1 MPTYSYHEYEF
12 DEVDARRALILAGLD
27 RELEQHLIL
36 WCHSGLIDLLHPL
49 LEHSFPAADG
59 SLEEWVAIANCQYR
73 SRRDALATMQPPDGL
88 AIYTNPFRL
97 QIVMEWWRSGV
108 VPVGPDLQKALSYA
122 WILCEQDDTLDN
134 PVIAEVIECF
144 RACGFTVDANEIQ
157 APQEPLKVYRGGL
170 PHGIA
175 WCTEFSV
182 AKWFAERSLGPG
194 RLAAGPIYEAIATP
208 EAVLARFQT
217 RNESEV
223 VVDPRLLQ
231 DVCRADFDVR

>member
-1 MPTYSYHEYEF
+1 
-12 DEVDARRALILAGLD
+12 
-27 RELEQHLIL
+27 
-36 WCHSGLIDLLHPL
+36 
-49 LEHSFPAADG
+49 
-59 SLEEWVAIANCQYR
+59 
-73 SRRDALATMQPPDGL
+73 MQPPDGL

-108 VPVGPDLQKALSYA
+108 VPVGPDLQKALSHA

-134 PVIAEVIECF
+134 PVIAEIIECF

-175 WCTEFSV
+175 WSTEFSV
-182 AKWFAERSLGPG
+182 AKWFAERCLGPG
-194 RLAAGPIYEAIATP
+194 RLAGPIYEAIAPP
-208 EAVLARFQT
+208 EAVLARFQS

-223 VVDPRLLQ
+223 VVDPRLMQMYAEPILI
-231 DVCRADFDVR
+231 CVRPVKHVTRFFSIGNSVKWQ